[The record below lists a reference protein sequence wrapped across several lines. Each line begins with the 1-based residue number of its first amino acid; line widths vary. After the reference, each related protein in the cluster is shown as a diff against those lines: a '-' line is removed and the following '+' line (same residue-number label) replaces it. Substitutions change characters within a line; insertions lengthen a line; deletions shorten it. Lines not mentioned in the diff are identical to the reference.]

1 RELTTMEAVR
11 RAGYNIDI
19 SSIDTSDLTDDERIT
34 LQKELEELFQPRDD
48 PSDLPKDLQMAA
60 EKQVNE
66 RPGVLK
72 ENIRALRELLKQE
85 ENLNARTDDLFLA
98 AFLRGRKNDVEKAFR
113 CVKNFYEFGY
123 RYPDMY
129 SIIYPSENPEVF
141 DQHHFGSLPGTDRKG
156 RKICAIIPSRLRP
169 SEIPV
174 IQSFMMGRTV
184 LELMLMDLRLQV
196 MGTCVIFDM
205 GGLSLVQQA
214 RLITPTVCWHLAM
227 CVQDKIPMRLKAVHV
242 VNQPSYFTAIHSIFK
257 RLLKKKLRKRI
268 FLHGTN
274 YKALHEHIAPEEL
287 PEEWGG
293 TRKPLSGTL
302 TKTLLLLNEDRFREW
317 TDKGYKDNTI

>member
-1 RELTTMEAVR
+1 
-11 RAGYNIDI
+11 
-19 SSIDTSDLTDDERIT
+19 
-34 LQKELEELFQPRDD
+34 
-48 PSDLPKDLQMAA
+48 MAA

-227 CVQDKIPMRLKAVHV
+227 CVQ
-242 VNQPSYFTAIHSIFK
+242 
-257 RLLKKKLRKRI
+257 I